1 MTKDR
6 IKMHY
11 ISYET
16 GYKYYPKEGANFL
29 NKCPICNISLM
40 WNSYKDLYVS
50 DKHEFHQDNIELKIE
65 KCRKCGDIF
74 ILVL

>member
-1 MTKDR
+1 
-6 IKMHY
+6 MHY

-16 GYKYYPKEGANFL
+16 GKKYYPDKDHYFL
-29 NKCPICNISLM
+29 NKCPICNIPLL
-40 WNSYKDLYVS
+40 WNSYKDLHVS
-50 DKHEFHQDNIELKIE
+50 DQQEIYQDNIAMKIE